1 MKKTGFLDK
10 ILGRIDRLDPGG
22 LQKILERLVKE
33 RGFLETLFN
42 TIEDGILVVDETG
55 KVIYFNNAV
64 VRLLGLELNSDV
76 GKGIQTILPGIQWDD
91 INPFKQGDNRPII
104 RLEFEVDYPAQ
115 RTLRMYAAP
124 LNIEVDGSKRV
135 ALIIHDVTEVKK
147 KTAEA
152 IETERIQALTLLA
165 GSLAHEIGNPLNAL
179 SIHTQLM
186 EREIK
191 KIKMA
196 MPSEQL
202 FLTKEKNI
210 KPEIL
215 LNLKEIEQ
223 SVEKLEKY
231 LKIANGEIRR
241 LDYIMNQYLQAIRPT
256 PPKLKPGDLN
266 IVVKDT
272 LALLYPEI
280 ESRKII
286 LEERLSPN
294 LPIVSFD
301 HNQIKQVL
309 INLIKN
315 ALQAMTKG
323 GKLTIET
330 GYTNDDVWVSVSDTG
345 KGIPVDVMNR
355 IFEPFY
361 TTKREG
367 TGLGLMIVQR
377 IIRDHRGKIEIES
390 RPGEGTK
397 FRIRLPMQ
405 KRLPEQIK
413 RDKTENG

>member
-10 ILGRIDRLDPGG
+10 VLGRIDRLDPGG

-33 RGFLETLFN
+33 RSFLETLFN
-42 TIEDGILVVDETG
+42 TIEDGILVVDEDG
-55 KVIYFNNAV
+55 KIIYFNEAV
-64 VRLLGLELNSDV
+64 VKLLGLEFDSDI
-76 GKGIQTILPGIQWDD
+76 GKDIRSILPGIDWEN
-91 INPFKQGDNRPII
+91 INPLKQEERKGII
-104 RLEFEVDYPAQ
+104 RLEFDIEHPTQ

-124 LNIEVDGSKRV
+124 LNIEVDGNNRV
-135 ALIIHDVTEVKK
+135 ALIIHDVTEIKK

-191 KIKMA
+191 KIKTLI
-196 MPSEQL
+196 PSEQY
-202 FLTKEKNI
+202 I
-210 KPEIL
+210 KANEQNVKTDIIL
-215 LNLKEIEQ
+215 NFKTLEQ

-231 LKIANGEIRR
+231 VKIANGEIKR
-241 LDYIMNQYLQAIRPT
+241 LDYIMSQYLQAIRPS

-272 LALLYPEI
+272 IALLYPEI
-280 ESRKII
+280 ENRKII
-286 LEERLSPN
+286 LQEHLAPN

-301 HNQIKQVL
+301 YNQIKQVL

-315 ALQAMTKG
+315 AIQAMTKG
-323 GKLTIET
+323 GTLTIET
-330 GYTNDDVWVSVSDTG
+330 GYSADDVWVCVSDTG
-345 KGIPVDVMNR
+345 KGIPMEVMNR

-361 TTKREG
+361 TTKRQG
-367 TGLGLMIVQR
+367 TGIGLMIVQR

-397 FRIRLPMQ
+397 FRIRLPLQ
-405 KRLPEQIK
+405 KRLPK
-413 RDKTENG
+413 

>member
-42 TIEDGILVVDETG
+42 TIEDGILVVDESG
-55 KVIYFNNAV
+55 KIIYFNNAV
-64 VRLLGLELNSDV
+64 VRLLGLEIDSDI
-76 GKGIQTILPGIQWDD
+76 GKGIQTILPEINWETL
-91 INPFKQGDNRPII
+91 NPFKQEDSKRII
-104 RLEFEVDYPAQ
+104 RLEFDIANPAQ

-124 LNIEVDGSKRV
+124 LNIEVDGSRRV

-152 IETERIQALTLLA
+152 IEIERIQALTLLA

-196 MPSEQL
+196 LPSEHL
-202 FLTKEKNI
+202 VSENEKNLTS
-210 KPEIL
+210 EIL
-215 LNLKEIEQ
+215 ANLKGIEQ

-231 LKIANGEIRR
+231 VKISNGEIRR
-241 LDYIMNQYLQAIRPT
+241 LDYIMSQYLQAIRPT

-272 LALLYPEI
+272 LSLLYPEI
-280 ESRKII
+280 ENRKIV
-286 LEERLSPN
+286 LEERLTPN

-323 GKLTIET
+323 GKLIIET
-330 GYTNDDVWVSVSDTG
+330 GYTNDDVWVCVSDTG
-345 KGIPVDVMNR
+345 KGIPVEVMNR

-405 KRLPEQIK
+405 KRLPDQIS
-413 RDKTENG
+413 NP